1 MSSHLSL
8 ITDQR
13 KYLLLVGAFFIA
25 HFVGAQEVTVKVSGV
40 LVNGANGSGVVGA
53 TVILVNI
60 KDSLRSRYSVTN
72 VEGDFL
78 IEKVEKAFYKIQI
91 SSVGYTP
98 YSRVLRIGTVDQNL
112 GRISIQPDTK
122 MLEAVEITGKIVP
135 VEMKGDTIVF
145 NADAFKVNPDANTKD
160 LVSKMPGIVV
170 DGSGVTANG
179 ETIEQVLLDGK
190 RFFGQDPLLSLNTIP
205 AEVVNQIEVF
215 DELSEQSQLTGFDD
229 GNTTKTMNVVTKE
242 EKRHGKFGKLYG
254 GYGSNDHYSAGGNLN
269 SFKNDKRV
277 TIIGLSNN
285 INQQNFSGEDLA
297 GVSGGGGGFRRGGN
311 RNLMTGTQDGITNT
325 NSLGLNFTDRWG
337 KAAVFE
343 GSYFFNQT
351 DNTSNQLTSREFVQA
366 NQLYTGEENS
376 STDNMNHRLNM
387 RLTYDINK
395 KNKLI
400 IRQSV
405 SFQDNESLDL
415 TDAETS
421 SESREILNET
431 DNEYTSQNKAYNI
444 NNNINFQHK
453 FEKIGRTISMEVNTR
468 INATDRENRLEFS
481 LDSLTEY
488 LTDENRYT
496 IGSTLTYTEPV
507 GNTAQLS
514 ARYRINYTDNSSD
527 KQTYL
532 FEPKTQEMV
541 FNSKLSN
548 EFTSGYTTHQTS
560 LFLSNRGF
568 GTFFNAGITYQYATL
583 NNHQVFPEVATFS
596 KPFNSILPRIM
607 GRFEFKGGGNMFI
620 TYSTDTDEPS
630 VNQLQN
636 VIDNSNPLFW
646 SIGNPDLK
654 QSYEHS
660 LMMRI
665 AKTNPDK
672 NTSLS
677 NFTRVQM
684 TNNYISNATQIMRA
698 DSLLGDGLVLERGAQ
713 ISRPDNFNGY
723 WNINNSTTYGLLI
736 SKLKS
741 NLNTTAGLS
750 YRRQPGQINI
760 APNIANTYSGNAKFS
775 LVSNIS
781 EKVDFNIYYN
791 ISANTV
797 VNSIQTGNSG
807 GNSNYITQT
816 FGGKLNLIFWKGFVF
831 RNDIFFQK
839 YKGVN
844 DSFSTSYTL
853 WNMSIAKK
861 FLKNDLGELELSVF
875 DLLEQ
880 NRSFSQS
887 VNPSYIEETWTKVLQ
902 QYFMVTFT
910 YQLRKFSK

>member
-1 MSSHLSL
+1 MA
-8 ITDQR
+8 TNEM
-13 KYLLLVGAFFIA
+13 KYFLLVGALLIA
-25 HFVGAQEVTVKVSGV
+25 QLAIAQEAPVKVSGV
-40 LVNGANGSGVVGA
+40 LVDGVDGSGLVGA

-60 KDSLRSRYSVTN
+60 KDSLSSRYSVTD
-72 VEGDFL
+72 VEGAFL
-78 IEKVEKAFYKIQI
+78 IEKVEKAFYRMQV
-91 SSVGYTP
+91 SSVGYKP
-98 YSRVLRIGTVDQNL
+98 YTRVLRIGVVDQYL
-112 GRISIQPDTK
+112 GRISVQPDTK
-122 MLEAVEITGKIVP
+122 LLEAVEIKGEVVP
-135 VEMKGDTIVF
+135 IEVRGDTIVY

-205 AEVVNQIEVF
+205 AEVVKQIEVF
-215 DELSEQSQLTGFDD
+215 DERSEQSQFTGFDD
-229 GNTTKTMNVVTKE
+229 GNTTKTMNVVTRE
-242 EKRHGKFGKLYG
+242 GKRNGTFGKLYG
-254 GYGSNDHYSAGGNLN
+254 GYGSNDHYSAGGNVN
-269 SFKNDKRV
+269 SFKDDKRI
-277 TIIGLSNN
+277 TIIGMSNN

-297 GVSGGGGGFRRGGN
+297 GVSGGGGRGGFRQGGN
-311 RNLMTGTQDGITNT
+311 RNFMTGTQDGITNT
-325 NSLGLNFTDRWG
+325 NSLGLNFTNKWG

-351 DNTSNQLTSREFVQA
+351 DNTSNQLTSREFVQD
-366 NQLYTGEENS
+366 NELYTGEENS

-400 IRQSV
+400 IRPSL
-405 SFQDNESLDL
+405 SFQDNESLDS
-415 TDAETS
+415 TKAVTR
-421 SESREILNET
+421 SEMGQILNQT
-431 DNEYTSQNKAYNI
+431 NNKYTSQNDAYNF

-453 FEKIGRTISMEVNTR
+453 FEKIGRTISVEVNTR
-468 INATDRENRLEFS
+468 INTTDRKNYYEEEL

-488 LTDENRYT
+488 LTDENGYT

-507 GNTAQLS
+507 GNTGQLS
-514 ARYRINYTDNSSD
+514 ATYRINYTDRASD
-527 KQTYL
+527 KHTYL
-532 FEPKTQEMV
+532 FEPETQERV

-548 EFTSGYTTHQTS
+548 EFASEYTTHQTS

-568 GTFFNAGITYQYATL
+568 GKFFNAGITYQHATL
-583 NNHQVFPEVATFS
+583 NNNQVFPEVATFN
-596 KPFNSILPRIM
+596 KPFNSILPSVM
-607 GRFEFKGGGNMFI
+607 GRFEFNGGGDMFI
-620 TYSTDTDEPS
+620 RYSTDTNEPS

-660 LMMRI
+660 LMMRA

-672 NTSLS
+672 NTSIS

-684 TNNYISNATQIMRA
+684 TSNYVTNATQIMRA
-698 DSLLGDGLVLERGAQ
+698 DSVLGVGLVIKRGAQ
-713 ISRPDNFNGY
+713 ISEPVNFNGY
-723 WNINNSTTYGLLI
+723 WNINNNTTYGFLI
-736 SKLKS
+736 SKLKT

-750 YRRQPGQINI
+750 YRRQPGRTNRI
-760 APNIANTYSGNAKFS
+760 PNIANTYSGNARLA
-775 LVSNIS
+775 LVSNIN
-781 EKVDFNIYYN
+781 ENVDFNIYYN

-797 VNSIQTGNSG
+797 VNSIRTRNS

-816 FGGKLNLIFWKGFVF
+816 FGGKFNLIFWKGFVF
-831 RNDIFFQK
+831 RNDIFYQK

-861 FLKNDLGELELSVF
+861 FLKDDLGELELSVF
-875 DLLEQ
+875 DLLGQ

-910 YQLRKFSK
+910 YQLRNFSN